1 MLVYF
6 SVQELIF
13 AFGLLEFLLEV
24 VDDQVGLFL

>member
-1 MLVYF
+1 MLVDF